1 MIDIK
6 NIFSVNME
14 MLAQQERELSN
25 ALNIIQQIR
34 QMLSAQSG
42 GYAPVKRGR
51 GRPRIGAAV
60 SPAVSIVPLQPKR
73 GPGRPKGYSPKKTA
87 SATTTKAPA
96 AKPGSEKSRAHVP
109 AGKRP
114 PRKGSWLEQ
123 VFQIIETDGPT
134 ASGKIIEKIFKSQK
148 AVKSIVEF
156 RKLIF
161 PVFTR
166 AYRDKFL
173 VNKNGIVH
181 FAKP

>member
-6 NIFSVNME
+6 NIFSTNME
-14 MLAQQERELSN
+14 ILEQQERELSN
-25 ALNIIQQIR
+25 ALSIIQQIK
-34 QMLSAQSG
+34 QLLSMQSG

-51 GRPRIGAAV
+51 GRPPLKANV
-60 SPAVSIVPLQPKR
+60 SNITAPVLAPVKR
-73 GPGRPKGYSPKKTA
+73 GPGRPKGFSPNKTGP
-87 SATTTKAPA
+87 APVVV
-96 AKPGSEKSRAHVP
+96 KNMAHVP

-114 PRKGSWLEQ
+114 PRKGSWLEKM
-123 VFQIIETDGPT
+123 FSILEANGPT
-134 ASGKIIEKIFKSQK
+134 ASGKIVETIFKNQK
-148 AVKSIVEF
+148 DVKKITEF

-173 VNKNGIVH
+173 INKNGIVH

>member
-6 NIFSVNME
+6 NIFSTNME
-14 MLAQQERELSN
+14 MLDRQERELSN
-25 ALNIIQQIR
+25 ALSIVQQIK
-34 QMLSAQSG
+34 QMLSSQSG

-51 GRPRIGAAV
+51 GRPSLKSAA
-60 SPAVSIVPLQPKR
+60 SFTTTSTPAPAKR
-73 GPGRPKGYSPKKTA
+73 SPGRPKGYSPNKS
-87 SATTTKAPA
+87 SAPSSAAVT
-96 AKPGSEKSRAHVP
+96 AKPASGKNLAHVP

-123 VFQIIETDGPT
+123 IFKILETNGPT
-134 ASGKIIEKIFKSQK
+134 PSGKIVETMFKNQK
-148 AVKSIVEF
+148 AEKKITEF

-173 VNKNGIVH
+173 INKNGIVH

>member
-6 NIFSVNME
+6 NIFSTNME
-14 MLAQQERELSN
+14 ILDQQERELSN
-25 ALNIIQQIR
+25 ALSIVQQIK
-34 QMLSAQSG
+34 QMLSSQGG

-51 GRPRIGAAV
+51 GRPALNPSV
-60 SPAVSIVPLQPKR
+60 SFTTPSSTQPKR
-73 GPGRPKGYSPKKTA
+73 GPGRPKGFSPTKSA
-87 SATTTKAPA
+87 SAPVA
-96 AKPGSEKSRAHVP
+96 AKPASGKSNAHVP

-123 VFQIIETDGPT
+123 IFKILETNGPT
-134 ASGKIIEKIFKSQK
+134 PSGKIVETMFKNQK
-148 AVKSIVEF
+148 AEKKIVEF

-173 VNKNGIVH
+173 VNKNGVVH